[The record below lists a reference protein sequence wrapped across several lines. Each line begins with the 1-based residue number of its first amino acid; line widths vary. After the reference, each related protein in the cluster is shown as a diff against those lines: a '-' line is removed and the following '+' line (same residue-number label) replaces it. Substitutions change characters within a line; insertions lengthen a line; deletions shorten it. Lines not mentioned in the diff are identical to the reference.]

1 MNLGFNWNAVPQWIW
16 WLMIGTLGALIMLA
30 IDIVVLGRWRR
41 AQASKKLAED
51 RVPDHH
57 IRQRKNQ
64 SERRA
69 EPVSDRGQTAPR
81 SGRGARQRKC
91 GPQGPDRESP
101 RGT

>member
-41 AQASKKLAED
+41 AQASKKLAEYESQ
-51 RVPDHH
+51 
-57 IRQRKNQ
+57 ITTFASEKNQ